1 MSLEGPCP
9 RPRFPQLHYTSGAP
23 RPEDGAAKHAQAEDT
38 LHKALELARQLE
50 ELLEDTRSTAG
61 IPSSGEDPRAEDP
74 RAHSTRMARAFAA
87 SLVDELAA
95 LVRPVRHTGS
105 S

>member
-1 MSLEGPCP
+1 MSLEGP
-9 RPRFPQLHYTSGAP
+9 QLRYA
-23 RPEDGAAKHAQAEDT
+23 RVEDDAAKHVQAEDT
-38 LHKALELARQLE
+38 LQKALELARELE
-50 ELLEDTRSTAG
+50 ELLEDTRSTNGVPGA
-61 IPSSGEDPRAEDP
+61 AEDP

-95 LVRPVRHTGS
+95 LVRPARHTGS

>member
-1 MSLEGPCP
+1 MSLEGP
-9 RPRFPQLHYTSGAP
+9 QLRYARVGD
-23 RPEDGAAKHAQAEDT
+23 EAAAHGQPEDT
-38 LHKALELARQLE
+38 LQKALELARQLE
-50 ELLEDTRSTAG
+50 ELLEDTRSAAAVH
-61 IPSSGEDPRAEDP
+61 PAVEDA

-95 LVRPVRHTGS
+95 LVRPIRHTGS

>member
-1 MSLEGPCP
+1 MSLEG
-9 RPRFPQLHYTSGAP
+9 PRFPQLHYART
-23 RPEDGAAKHAQAEDT
+23 EDAAAKHVQGTETDDT
-38 LHKALELARQLE
+38 LQKALELARELE
-50 ELLEDTRSTAG
+50 ELLEDTRSMS
-61 IPSSGEDPRAEDP
+61 PSGVPNVEDA

>member
-1 MSLEGPCP
+1 MSLEGP
-9 RPRFPQLHYTSGAP
+9 QLHYA
-23 RPEDGAAKHAQAEDT
+23 RVEDGLSTQIEAADT
-38 LHKALELARQLE
+38 LKKALELARELE
-50 ELLEDTRSTAG
+50 ELLEDTRSSVG
-61 IPSSGEDPRAEDP
+61 VVGGSSGPRGPEDA

>member
-1 MSLEGPCP
+1 MSLEGP
-9 RPRFPQLHYTSGAP
+9 RFPQLQYTRVEADAP
-23 RPEDGAAKHAQAEDT
+23 RPQADDT
-38 LHKALELARQLE
+38 LKQALDLARQLE
-50 ELLEDTRSTAG
+50 ELLEETRSVG
-61 IPSSGEDPRAEDP
+61 VPSSVEDP

>member
-1 MSLEGPCP
+1 MSLEGP
-9 RPRFPQLHYTSGAP
+9 RFRYTRIDAASSLIEAP
-23 RPEDGAAKHAQAEDT
+23 SPDDT
-38 LHKALELARQLE
+38 LKKALELARELE
-50 ELLEDTRSTAG
+50 ELLEETRSASV
-61 IPSSGEDPRAEDP
+61 PAVEDA
-74 RAHSTRMARAFAA
+74 RAHSTRMARGLAA

>member
-1 MSLEGPCP
+1 MSP
-9 RPRFPQLHYTSGAP
+9 SGVP
-23 RPEDGAAKHAQAEDT
+23 NVEDA
-38 LHKALELARQLE
+38 
-50 ELLEDTRSTAG
+50 
-61 IPSSGEDPRAEDP
+61 

-87 SLVDELAA
+87 SLVDEPAA

>member
-1 MSLEGPCP
+1 MSLEGPYS

-23 RPEDGAAKHAQAEDT
+23 RPEDGSAKHVQAEET

-61 IPSSGEDPRAEDP
+61 VPSAAEDP

>member
-1 MSLEGPCP
+1 MALEG
-9 RPRFPQLHYTSGAP
+9 PRFPQLQYTRIDVDAP
-23 RPEDGAAKHAQAEDT
+23 KVVHADDT
-38 LHKALELARQLE
+38 LQRALDLARQLE
-50 ELLEDTRSTAG
+50 DLLEETRSVAA
-61 IPSSGEDPRAEDP
+61 PSAVPGEDP

-87 SLVDELAA
+87 SLVDELSA

>member
-1 MSLEGPCP
+1 MSLEGP
-9 RPRFPQLHYTSGAP
+9 RFPQLQYT
-23 RPEDGAAKHAQAEDT
+23 RAEVDSPKSPADDT
-38 LHKALELARQLE
+38 LQKALDLARQLE
-50 ELLEDTRSTAG
+50 ELLEETRSVG
-61 IPSSGEDPRAEDP
+61 VPSTVEDA

>member
-1 MSLEGPCP
+1 MALEG
-9 RPRFPQLHYTSGAP
+9 PRFPQLQYTRVEADGP
-23 RPEDGAAKHAQAEDT
+23 RPQADDT
-38 LHKALELARQLE
+38 LQKALELARQLE
-50 ELLEDTRSTAG
+50 ELLEETRSVVA
-61 IPSSGEDPRAEDP
+61 PSAVEDA

-87 SLVDELAA
+87 SLVDELAS